1 LKDPGPTRAL
11 AQTLRG
17 SGCEE
22 SRVRKTPD
30 EIPDQN
36 GRYDMGAQ
44 SINTN
49 VSAMYARQNLSASQ
63 AELRI
68 AEQRIATGQKVAN
81 AKDNGAI
88 FAIATNQRGTSQ
100 ALNAVRESLQRSQ
113 STVDVSSAAAEIVS
127 DLLLQMKEKALAS
140 TDAQL
145 NSSSRAAMNSDFVA
159 LRDQITKAVNNANF
173 NGANLI
179 KAGAAD
185 VAALADET
193 GTSLLTVQAQVL
205 ALSGSNVTVTSTTQI
220 NTVTNAKAALSL
232 VNDSIENVSLALAK
246 LGTGSRAL
254 ATHLTFVGKLQD
266 AVDAGIGNI
275 VDADLAKESARLQAL
290 QTKEQL
296 GFQALSIANQGPSQ
310 LINLFR

>member
-1 LKDPGPTRAL
+1 
-11 AQTLRG
+11 
-17 SGCEE
+17 
-22 SRVRKTPD
+22 
-30 EIPDQN
+30 
-36 GRYDMGAQ
+36 MGAQ

-49 VSAMYARQNLSASQ
+49 VSAMYARQNLNASQ

-140 TDAQL
+140 ADAQL

-159 LRDQITKAVNNANF
+159 LRDQITKAVSNANF

-185 VAALADET
+185 VAALADES
-193 GTSLLTVQAQVL
+193 GKSLLTVRAQVL
-205 ALSGSNVTVTSTTQI
+205 ALSGSNVTVTSTTAI
-220 NTVTNAKAALSL
+220 STVSTAKSALSL
-232 VNDSIENVSLALAK
+232 VNQSIEKVSLALAK

-254 ATHLTFVGKLQD
+254 ATHLTFVNKLQD

-275 VDADLAKESARLQAL
+275 VDADLAKESARLTAL

-296 GFQALSIANQGPSQ
+296 GFQALSIANQGPGQ